1 MKYIKEQA
9 KNTKDAVDYVPHVP
23 GEKKGKVWVDPN
35 QSIKQVVEEDIDF
48 GDLGDEIE
56 MALDDASTQDMID
69 LAGIIRLHDMVTQD
83 QFHHAHGAR
92 TCHLETQLDEEM
104 GWEKQPQ
111 H

>member
-1 MKYIKEQA
+1 MQKRRVKYGWIQINRSSRWWKR
-9 KNTKDAVDYVPHVP
+9 TWTL
-23 GEKKGKVWVDPN
+23 GE
-35 QSIKQVVEEDIDF
+35 
-48 GDLGDEIE
+48 EIE

-69 LAGIIRLHDMVTQD
+69 LAGIIKLHDMVTQD

-92 TCHLETQLDEEM
+92 TCHLETQLDEEV